1 MKFLTPTDHPKAAV
15 HTHGVIT
22 EGPLLY
28 ISGQVPRRPDEGPVA
43 TDPTD
48 QIRQIFRNIGN
59 ILETAGA
66 TPSDIVHLRVYLAG
80 KEVKEPFATA
90 RAEFL
95 GDHRPALT
103 CIMCEIWDDAWVAEI
118 EAVAEVPKG

>member
-1 MKFLTPTDHPKAAV
+1 MRFHTPTNHPKAAV
-15 HTHGVIT
+15 HTHGVET
-22 EGPLLY
+22 EGPLLF

-48 QIRQIFRNIGN
+48 QIRQIFANIGN

-66 TPSDIVHLRVYLAG
+66 SVTDIVQLRVYLAS
-80 KEVKEPFATA
+80 KDVKEPFATA

-95 GDHRPALT
+95 GDHRPSLT
-103 CIMCEIWDDAWVAEI
+103 CIICEIWDDAWVAEI
-118 EAVAEVPKG
+118 EGVAEIPRG